1 MNQPIGFFDSGIGG
15 MSLLPAVE
23 ALLPLE
29 SICYIADHAYSPYGE
44 KPLDV
49 VLNRASVITKHLLQ
63 LNCKLIVLACNTATT
78 QIIDQLRAEFPVSF
92 VGIEPAIKP
101 AALATKT
108 RKIGVLATKGT
119 LESELFH
126 HSVTKHGSGI
136 DIVSKIGKGLVA
148 CVEAGKSKDQAT
160 KELLKSHLAP
170 LIDKGIDTL
179 VLGCTHYPFLIKMME
194 QPSPGVKVIDN
205 SQAIANQI
213 QRQLKKENNLTGK
226 GSVKK
231 RQLYSTQKKITW
243 GCLLL
248 LQWSISC
255 FKPSRIH

>member
-1 MNQPIGFFDSGIGG
+1 M
-15 MSLLPAVE
+15 
-23 ALLPLE
+23 
-29 SICYIADHAYSPYGE
+29 
-44 KPLDV
+44 
-49 VLNRASVITKHLLQ
+49 NRASVITKHLLQ

-126 HSVTKHGSGI
+126 QSVTKNGSGI

-194 QPSPGVKVIDN
+194 QILPSGVKVIDN

-213 QRQLKKENNLTGK
+213 QRLLKKRK
-226 GSVKK
+226 
-231 RQLYSTQKKITW
+231 
-243 GCLLL
+243 
-248 LQWSISC
+248 
-255 FKPSRIH
+255 

>member
-29 SICYIADHAYSPYGE
+29 RICYIADHAYSPYGE

-49 VLNRASVITKHLLQ
+49 VLNRARVITKHLLQ

-126 HSVTKHGSGI
+126 QSVTKHGSGI
-136 DIVSKIGKGLVA
+136 DVVSQIGKGLVA

-194 QPSPGVKVIDN
+194 QILPSGVKVIDN

-213 QRQLKKENNLTGK
+213 QRLLKKENNLSGK
-226 GSVKK
+226 GSLKK
-231 RQLYSTQKKITW
+231 RQFFSTQKENNLGLFTSAPVEY
-243 GCLLL
+243 LPL
-248 LQWSISC
+248 
-255 FKPSRIH
+255 

>member
-44 KPLDV
+44 KSLDV
-49 VLNRASVITKHLLQ
+49 VLNRARIITEKLLQ

-101 AALATKT
+101 AALVTKK

-126 HSVTKHGSGI
+126 QSVIEHGSGI
-136 DIVSKIGKGLVA
+136 DIIPQIGKGLVA
-148 CVEAGKSKDQAT
+148 CIEAGKREDKTT
-160 KELLKSHLAP
+160 KVLLKSHLDPMIA
-170 LIDKGIDTL
+170 KGIDTL
-179 VLGCTHYPFLIKMME
+179 VLGCTHYPFLINTIE
-194 QPSPGVKVIDN
+194 QILPSGVKVIDN

-213 QRQLKKENNLTGK
+213 QRLLKKEHNLSGK
-226 GSVKK
+226 DSVKK
-231 RQLYSTQKKITW
+231 RQFYSTQKENNLSLFTSAPVEY
-243 GCLLL
+243 LPL
-248 LQWSISC
+248 
-255 FKPSRIH
+255 

>member
-44 KPLDV
+44 KSLDV
-49 VLNRASVITKHLLQ
+49 VLNRARIITEKLLQ

-101 AALATKT
+101 ATLVTKK

-126 HSVTKHGSGI
+126 QSVTKHGSGI
-136 DIVSKIGKGLVA
+136 DIVTKIGKGLVA
-148 CVEAGKSKDQAT
+148 CVEAGKREDQAT

-170 LIDKGIDTL
+170 LIDKRIDTL
-179 VLGCTHYPFLIKMME
+179 VLGCTHYPFLIKMIE
-194 QPSPGVKVIDN
+194 QILPSGVKVIDN

-213 QRQLKKENNLTGK
+213 QRLLKKEKKISGR

-231 RQLYSTQKKITW
+231 RQFYSTQKENNLGLFTNAPVVY
-243 GCLLL
+243 LPL
-248 LQWSISC
+248 
-255 FKPSRIH
+255 